1 MSKGSERTEMGA
13 GLAHIRQLDGN
24 TAGQRS
30 TSEHV
35 PQHPVSSSHSL
46 QQTRTSQPA
55 KRRFG
60 LWAQLEKRQ
69 SLYDDC

>member
-1 MSKGSERTEMGA
+1 MGA
-13 GLAHIRQLDGN
+13 GLAHIGQLDGN
-24 TAGQRS
+24 IAGQRS

-46 QQTRTSQPA
+46 QQARTSQPA
-55 KRRFG
+55 KRGFG